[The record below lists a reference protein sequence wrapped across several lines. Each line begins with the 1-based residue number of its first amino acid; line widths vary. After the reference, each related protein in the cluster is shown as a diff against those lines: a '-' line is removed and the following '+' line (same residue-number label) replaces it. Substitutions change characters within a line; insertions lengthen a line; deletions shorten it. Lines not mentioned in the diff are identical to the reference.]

1 MKGESVGE
9 DGGSNVGDDVMMGVG
24 DDGKSGNQG
33 HVSMG
38 W

>member
-9 DGGSNVGDDVMMGVG
+9 DGGSNGGDDVMMGVG
-24 DDGKSGNQG
+24 GDGKSGNQG